1 MHLVRVMECYRSFY
15 SSKTSSGTHIVPAQQ
30 VNGGDEETITQ
41 EDEQQPGAHK
51 MIYIVLPQQDSS
63 SYVEVYNDTR
73 GCRPVSC
80 FMHILGSLSIVSIF
94 ERQTSARSGLSVSLG
109 SGLVQTL
116 G

>member
-1 MHLVRVMECYRSFY
+1 MHLVRVMECYRSFC

-30 VNGGDEETITQ
+30 VNSGDEETTTQ

-51 MIYIVLPQQDSS
+51 MIYIVLPKQGSS
-63 SYVEVYNDTR
+63 SNVEVCNETR
-73 GCRPVSC
+73 RCRPVSC
-80 FMHILGSLSIVSIF
+80 FMHILGSLSNVSIF
-94 ERQTSARSGLSVSLG
+94 EQRTSARSGLSVSLG